1 MTLDEIPEAPYQP
14 KSEPDTSEVR
24 NRYWKT
30 AFGLQAADGLEPSGY
45 ARELAQ
51 KNVEGTLGLPE
62 VGRLLRERYRCI
74 GTPSTTEE
82 TLAGTGDRDAD
93 RTPEAD
99 LVSHRIVE
107 VLESESFILD
117 PLLLNRIHRRLFQ
130 DLAFDRYRPGVFKT
144 EQLIKPEVVLNGDS
158 VLYAPPATYEGLLR
172 ALFAREALYEYGYE
186 FSPDDA
192 ANFAAFIAK
201 VWQVHPFAE
210 GNTRTVAAFA
220 ELYLNDL
227 GFETTNEPF
236 EAHAAYFR
244 DALVRANYRNRAVR
258 VEFDRTYLEGFFE
271 AVVHGTP
278 KEFDRRELLCCE
290 MFDHPEALRNASAS
304 DAREVRSYLAKVPS
318 LLHP

>member
-1 MTLDEIPEAPYQP
+1 M
-14 KSEPDTSEVR
+14 
-24 NRYWKT
+24 
-30 AFGLQAADGLEPSGY
+30 
-45 ARELAQ
+45 
-51 KNVEGTLGLPE
+51 
-62 VGRLLRERYRCI
+62 
-74 GTPSTTEE
+74 
-82 TLAGTGDRDAD
+82 
-93 RTPEAD
+93 
-99 LVSHRIVE
+99 
-107 VLESESFILD
+107 
-117 PLLLNRIHRRLFQ
+117 
-130 DLAFDRYRPGVFKT
+130 
-144 EQLIKPEVVLNGDS
+144 
-158 VLYAPPATYEGLLR
+158 
-172 ALFAREALYEYGYE
+172 
-186 FSPDDA
+186 
-192 ANFAAFIAK
+192 
-201 VWQVHPFAE
+201 HPFAE